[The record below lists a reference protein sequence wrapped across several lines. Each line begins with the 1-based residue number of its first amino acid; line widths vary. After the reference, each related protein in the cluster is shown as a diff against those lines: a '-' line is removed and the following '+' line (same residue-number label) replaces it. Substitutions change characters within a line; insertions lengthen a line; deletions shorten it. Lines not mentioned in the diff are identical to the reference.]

1 MEIGVN
7 VRGLR
12 DSVPIGMMER
22 EKLLWFGESLAVV
35 EVGNVRSLVS
45 SVVSLEDKKIND
57 KLQNEK

>member
-35 EVGNVRSLVS
+35 EVGNIRSLVS
-45 SVVSLEDKKIND
+45 GVVCLEDNKTND
-57 KLQNEK
+57 K